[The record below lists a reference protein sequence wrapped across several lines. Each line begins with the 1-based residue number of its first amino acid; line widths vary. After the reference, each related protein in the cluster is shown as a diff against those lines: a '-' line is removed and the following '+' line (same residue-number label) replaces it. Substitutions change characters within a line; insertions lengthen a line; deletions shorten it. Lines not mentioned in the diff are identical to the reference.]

1 MNLQRALSLGQDILL
16 NITPKL
22 SGMIL
27 PKNVV
32 TVLVNF
38 RGLCDF
44 WGDYMLTPSQAN
56 LKFLQFGV

>member
-16 NITPKL
+16 KITPKL

-44 WGDYMLTPSQAN
+44 GGITC
-56 LKFLQFGV
+56 